1 MLLVIHGDL
10 GIADLDSSLQVVNR
24 STAVVEDFKAFLVRF
39 LFLPLVLFSFQ
50 FFGQLVVI
58 NFVSL
63 FASSHLFFT
72 ADSTFEVSLLELG
85 VFVLEDTHAVLS
97 KQEVSL
103 TKALKSIS

>member
-1 MLLVIHGDL
+1 
-10 GIADLDSSLQVVNR
+10 
-24 STAVVEDFKAFLVRF
+24 
-39 LFLPLVLFSFQ
+39 
-50 FFGQLVVI
+50 
-58 NFVSL
+58 L